1 MFVLK
6 FGSNQNK
13 KYHKL
18 KIAVFRDIVQ
28 CYFVEIYRRFR
39 GVCSHHTATGQELT
53 PQGTQILRQCTVSRE
68 NVKFVT
74 TQRENIRPSKN
85 KMNKA
90 VKMLKLPDVCN

>member
-6 FGSNQNK
+6 LGSNQNK

-39 GVCSHHTATGQELT
+39 GVCSHHTAHRSLVDPARNANLAAMHGFA
-53 PQGTQILRQCTVSRE
+53 RE
-68 NVKFVT
+68 SNVRYYPT
-74 TQRENIRPSKN
+74 
-85 KMNKA
+85 
-90 VKMLKLPDVCN
+90 